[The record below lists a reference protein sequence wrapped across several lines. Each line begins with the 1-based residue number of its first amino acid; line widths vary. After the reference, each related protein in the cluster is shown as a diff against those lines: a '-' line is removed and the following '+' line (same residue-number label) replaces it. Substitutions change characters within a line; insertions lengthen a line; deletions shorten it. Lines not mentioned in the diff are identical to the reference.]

1 MRKSSLLF
9 AIPLLLSLASYAG
22 AVPKFYQVFK
32 KDYLEK
38 LDDKKFVEAVD
49 KPDVRC
55 LVCHQGKKKKDNRN
69 SFGKELAKLLDRKKD
84 LKNDKKITESIQK
97 VLDMHVDPKN
107 EKSETYMDR
116 LKASKWPGG
125 DLEDLKKEPKGEP
138 GKEAPEAGK

>member
-1 MRKSSLLF
+1 MRKLSLLF

-38 LDDKKFVEAVD
+38 LDDKKFAEAMD
-49 KPDVRC
+49 KPDVSC

-84 LKNDKKITESIQK
+84 LKNDKKIAESIRK
-97 VLDMHVDPKN
+97 CSLCTLIRRM
-107 EKSETYMDR
+107 R
-116 LKASKWPGG
+116 RARRIWIG
-125 DLEDLKKEPKGEP
+125 
-138 GKEAPEAGK
+138 